1 MQSSRYSGIMSIKS
15 VVFGA
20 MLGLVAVG
28 AASAIELKGSASVNV
43 TSDTAA
49 AAKNMAFDEARRQI
63 IVDVLRQYA
72 DVGALRGA
80 VSGAKSSELTEL
92 ITASSIDGEQLSDT
106 TYSAKISM
114 TVDADAARMWLGANG
129 VQNWV
134 PDGSQRDVFVV
145 NVQMSD
151 AIANWMDLNRI
162 ARNEKLDLGTKYMS
176 GNSAV
181 LELPVSARGAFTIA
195 LREAGW
201 RYANQDGALRIWK

>member
-1 MQSSRYSGIMSIKS
+1 MSVKS
-15 VVFGA
+15 VFLCG
-20 MLGLVAVG
+20 MLGLAAVG

-63 IVDVLRQYA
+63 IVDTLRQYA
-72 DVGALRGA
+72 DVGALRAA

-92 ITASSIDGEQLSDT
+92 IATSSIDGEQLSDT

-114 TVDADAARMWLGANG
+114 TVDADAARVWLGEMG

-134 PDGSQRDVFVV
+134 PDGTQRDVFVV
-145 NVQMSD
+145 NVKMSD
-151 AIANWMDLNRI
+151 AVANWMDLNRI
-162 ARNEKLDLGTKYMS
+162 ARNEKIDLGTKYMS
-176 GNSAV
+176 GDTAM
-181 LELPVSARGAFTIA
+181 LELPVSVRGAFTIA

-201 RYANQDGALRIWK
+201 RYASQDGALRIWK